1 MDRPCSV
8 WVGYLGTLLKLRT
21 LLCCKAEE
29 SAGKHCTQHGQTA
42 KSCERGQ
49 ESQCVPL
56 AVPTE
61 AWTLAVVYTW
71 SRGQCSGNW
80 GKRWESSS
88 GLGEWMDKRGLGFC
102 SSGVF
107 VQGLGCFRL
116 DPRHDSRSVHV
127 CAFKSVCLSGPASLT
142 PLKPSSKIPSFS
154 HSPQPVSHFS
164 SFHTTQRPRL
174 SRKAQ
179 TSSSLSLL
187 LLAALSQGP
196 KHSSLKIVVSIF
208 ILPKN
213 KSPLPPSLS

>member
-1 MDRPCSV
+1 M
-8 WVGYLGTLLKLRT
+8 GTLLKLRT

-42 KSCERGQ
+42 SRASGVKKASAFCSGSADRGVDTGSSPQRRGQ
-49 ESQCVPL
+49 
-56 AVPTE
+56 
-61 AWTLAVVYTW
+61 
-71 SRGQCSGNW
+71 W

-88 GLGEWMDKRGLGFC
+88 GLGEWMGNRGLGLC
-102 SSGVF
+102 SSGLF

-127 CAFKSVCLSGPASLT
+127 CALFSVLLAGPASLT

-154 HSPQPVSHFS
+154 LSPQPVSHFS

-179 TSSSLSLL
+179 TPSSLS

-196 KHSSLKIVVSIF
+196 RTQSI
-208 ILPKN
+208 
-213 KSPLPPSLS
+213 PL